1 MVTPM
6 ITPLDQ
12 EQSINSS
19 QIVWKTNALYIP
31 EVKEKEVKLDPL
43 SLISGSKEPIS
54 FPPLKER
61 PPVIII
67 TPSPGE
73 MEGKKVSILNEKNA
87 VIELGKK
94 LGSLILDGVCA
105 IGSFLWSSAKVIA
118 AIAAAI
124 IGVGLMFLVADLVAF
139 AFVGFIMG
147 PTLASITELLTIS
160 SIIAGFST
168 VIAIPLCLADA
179 CG

>member
-1 MVTPM
+1 MVTPV
-6 ITPLDQ
+6 DQ

-19 QIVWKTNALYIP
+19 QIVWNWQMNASYI
-31 EVKEKEVKLDPL
+31 EKEVQLDPN

-54 FPPLKER
+54 SPPLKER
-61 PPVIII
+61 SPVVIS

-73 MEGKKVSILNEKNA
+73 MEGKKVSVLNNKNA
-87 VIELGKK
+87 AIELGKK
-94 LGSLILDGVCA
+94 LGSLVLDGICA

-118 AIAAAI
+118 TIAAAI
-124 IGVGLMFLVADLVAF
+124 IGVGLVFLFADLVAF
-139 AFVGFIMG
+139 VFVGFIMG

-168 VIAIPLCLADA
+168 VIAIPFCLIDA